1 MENKQREKKIKKDP
15 GEERG
20 KHNQEQIWSV
30 GLHLKCSLLHRN
42 KAKEKKGESKQI
54 NALVRQKG
62 STVGDF
68 PFSHHSVRY
77 RNKSSPGCLLG

>member
-42 KAKEKKGESKQI
+42 EAKEKKGESKH
-54 NALVRQKG
+54 L
-62 STVGDF
+62 S
-68 PFSHHSVRY
+68 
-77 RNKSSPGCLLG
+77 